1 MSQDVQSLVTIC
13 QSTMR
18 IAGDSKSPVTAII
31 KHFLWKHMLKHE
43 QKSQVVQLSSTEDP
57 LQGKYHIL
65 TS

>member
-1 MSQDVQSLVTIC
+1 
-13 QSTMR
+13 MR